1 MNIRIM
7 TIDDYPAVY
16 ALWDSLPGIG
26 LHEGE
31 DSCEG
36 MAYYLR
42 RNPESCFVAEET
54 TPVETVPQE
63 TLATPSTEGNCRI
76 IGAVL
81 CGNDGRRGY
90 INHLAVAKEHQGRGL
105 GRALVEACLAA
116 MRKEGIRRCCFVVYR
131 SNDEG
136 NAFWDAIGSV
146 RRDEALYRSIGT
158 GVES

>member
-1 MNIRIM
+1 M
-7 TIDDYPAVY
+7 TIRVMTLDDYPAVY

-31 DSCEG
+31 DSPEG

-42 RNPESCFVAEET
+42 RNPESCFVALDDSREAIA
-54 TPVETVPQE
+54 PPQVV
-63 TLATPSTEGNCRI
+63 
-76 IGAVL
+76 GAVL

-90 INHLAVAKEHQGRGL
+90 INHLAVAQEYRGK
-105 GRALVEACLAA
+105 GIGKALVKACLAA
-116 MRKEGIRRCCFVVYR
+116 MRAEGIRRCCFVVYR

-158 GVES
+158 GDIT